1 MALRLEISLSCALAA
16 VVLCCI
22 LGHSESSVYPG
33 LRRRPIQT
41 PAMDPQSE
49 QEYAFLAQMMEQYA
63 RRRLQQ
69 QFGQQLHE
77 INMKMDRQRQL
88 LERER
93 YRQRQQELQVQREA
107 AAEEEYD
114 GEVGNGNGIGT
125 GNGNPL
131 NQQYDQ
137 YDNAEAEASYGS
149 PLDAVPDVQ
158 PPLYMPHLPILPPL
172 PSLPNRPSL
181 GHSPNRGSVLR
192 ERIPFAVGPNDARFF
207 DNPNDPSGELDS
219 RALEDYEEYAPI
231 EPTPDGVKGGKIAT
245 PVPAPV
251 PVEPPKALD
260 AANANF
266 HRINPQSV
274 AAAAVA
280 GVNLPQGKDQAGPHE
295 LNALINKLQKQS
307 KAPQLTLIGAGDAGQ
322 EQIVL
327 RQHLG
332 MTSEMGV
339 YIVALIAGVSAAVT
353 VGLLALGVTWFHN
366 RHKAAADVDY
376 PAYGVTGPNKDV
388 SPSGD
393 RKLAQSAQ
401 MYHYQHQKQQII
413 AMENC
418 QATDG
423 SCGMSDVESDDDN
436 EEGDYTVYECP
447 GLAPTGEMEVKNPL
461 FLDETPATPAN
472 NLSAQSGAANAAAAA
487 ATNNN
492 ITQATPQ
499 QPATQKK
506 GTVKPNMN
514 LLNAAATAAAAAAA
528 SASASAAGAG
538 GGEEPKQKR
547 KTKK

>member
-1 MALRLEISLSCALAA
+1 MAARLELTVSFALAA
-16 VVLCCI
+16 TVLCCI
-22 LGHSESSVYPG
+22 LGHCEMSVYPG
-33 LRRRPIQT
+33 LRRRPIQE
-41 PAMDPQSE
+41 PVLGDRQAE

-69 QFGQQLHE
+69 QFDQQLHE
-77 INMKMDRQRQL
+77 INLKMDRQRDL

-93 YRQRQQELQVQREA
+93 YRQRQQELEVQREA
-107 AAEEEYD
+107 AEDYEA
-114 GEVGNGNGIGT
+114 NGN
-125 GNGNPL
+125 NL

-149 PLDAVPDVQ
+149 TLDAVPNVQ
-158 PPLYMPHLPILPPL
+158 SPLYLPRLPNLPPL
-172 PSLPNRPSL
+172 SPMGPNAPNR
-181 GHSPNRGSVLR
+181 NSVLR

-219 RALEDYEEYAPI
+219 RALEDYEEYSPV
-231 EPTPDGVKGGKIAT
+231 EPTPEVAKTKIT
-245 PVPAPV
+245 LPVPAPV
-251 PVEPPKALD
+251 PVEPPKLLD

-266 HRINPQSV
+266 HRIKPQSV

-280 GVNLPQGKDQAGPHE
+280 GVNLPPGKEQSPHE

-307 KAPQLTLIGAGDAGQ
+307 KVPAHLTLLNGPGDASQ

-332 MTSEMGV
+332 INSEMGV

-413 AMENC
+413 AMEN

-472 NLSAQSGAANAAAAA
+472 NLSAQSAAGAANAG

-499 QPATQKK
+499 QPATQKGK

-514 LLNAAATAAAAAAA
+514 LLNAVATAAAAAAA
-528 SASASAAGAG
+528 TQSATT

-547 KTKK
+547 KSKK

>member
-1 MALRLEISLSCALAA
+1 MAARLEITVSLALAA
-16 VVLCCI
+16 TVLCSI
-22 LGHSESSVYPG
+22 LGHCEMSVYPG
-33 LRRRPIQT
+33 LRRRPIQ
-41 PAMDPQSE
+41 PPVMDPQSE

-69 QFGQQLHE
+69 QFDQQLHE
-77 INMKMDRQRQL
+77 INLKMDRQRQL
-88 LERER
+88 LEQER

-107 AAEEEYD
+107 EEDYES
-114 GEVGNGNGIGT
+114 NGN
-125 GNGNPL
+125 NL

-149 PLDAVPDVQ
+149 PMEAVSDLQ
-158 PPLYMPHLPILPPL
+158 SPPLYLPRLPNLPPL

-181 GHSPNRGSVLR
+181 GNSPNRNSVLR

-231 EPTPDGVKGGKIAT
+231 EPTTEVATTASKTKIDT

-251 PVEPPKALD
+251 PVEPPKLLD

-266 HRINPQSV
+266 HRINPQSA

-280 GVNLPQGKDQAGPHE
+280 GVNIPQSKEQPPHE

-307 KAPQLTLIGAGDAGQ
+307 KAPSHLTLVNGGDSSQ

-332 MTSEMGV
+332 MNSDMGV

-366 RHKAAADVDY
+366 RHKAAADVEY

-413 AMENC
+413 AMEN

-461 FLDETPATPAN
+461 FLDETPATPSN
-472 NLSAQSGAANAAAAA
+472 NLSSQAAGAANAAA

-506 GTVKPNMN
+506 GTVKPNIN
-514 LLNAAATAAAAAAA
+514 LLNA
-528 SASASAAGAG
+528 SASSTT

-547 KTKK
+547 KSKK

>member
-1 MALRLEISLSCALAA
+1 MAARLEITVSFALAA
-16 VVLCCI
+16 TLLCCI
-22 LGHSESSVYPG
+22 LGHCEMSVYPG
-33 LRRRPIQT
+33 LRRRPIQA
-41 PAMDPQSE
+41 PVMDPQSE

-69 QFGQQLHE
+69 QFDQQLHE
-77 INMKMDRQRQL
+77 INLKMDRQREL

-93 YRQRQQELQVQREA
+93 YRQRQQELAVRREQ
-107 AAEEEYD
+107 EEDYEAN
-114 GEVGNGNGIGT
+114 EGNN
-125 GNGNPL
+125 L
-131 NQQYDQ
+131 EQQYDQ

-149 PLDAVPDVQ
+149 PLEAVPDVQ
-158 PPLYMPHLPILPPL
+158 QPPSLYLPRLPNLPPL
-172 PSLPNRPSL
+172 PSLPKS
-181 GHSPNRGSVLR
+181 SPGRNSVLR
-192 ERIPFAVGPNDARFF
+192 DRIPFAVGPNDARFF

-231 EPTPDGVKGGKIAT
+231 EPTLEVATAPSKTKIET
-245 PVPAPV
+245 PVAAPV
-251 PVEPPKALD
+251 PVEPPKLLD
-260 AANANF
+260 VASANF

-280 GVNLPQGKDQAGPHE
+280 GVNLPQGKDQSPQE

-307 KAPQLTLIGAGDAGQ
+307 KSPHLTLVNDGVANQ

-332 MTSEMGV
+332 MNSEMGV

-366 RHKAAADVDY
+366 RHKAAADVEY

-423 SCGMSDVESDDDN
+423 SCSLSDVESDDDN

-472 NLSAQSGAANAAAAA
+472 NLSTAGAAGAGAG

-528 SASASAAGAG
+528 SASAGGTGAA

-547 KTKK
+547 KSKK